1 MMSCLRSAR
10 DEVISPE
17 ICNAYD
23 HMSELDAYHF
33 FIANLGDDSVRFG
46 DYDCVNFTNIV
57 DATNL
62 QTQYSLNLA
71 AGF

>member
-1 MMSCLRSAR
+1 
-10 DEVISPE
+10 
-17 ICNAYD
+17 
-23 HMSELDAYHF
+23 MSELDAYHF